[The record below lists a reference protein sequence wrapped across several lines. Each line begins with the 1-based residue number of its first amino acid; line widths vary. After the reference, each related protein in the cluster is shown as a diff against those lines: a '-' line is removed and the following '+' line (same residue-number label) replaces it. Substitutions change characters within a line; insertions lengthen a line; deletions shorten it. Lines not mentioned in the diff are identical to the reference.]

1 MLSISSIK
9 GDAAYYSHEDNYYA
23 SGSLESRWMG
33 DGAEQLGLKG
43 EVANGDMDAVRQGM
57 LPDGTDLSRMVDG
70 VNKHRAGYDL
80 TFSAPKSVSVMAL
93 VGEDRRFVDAHNQAV
108 KVVMEEVEQLV
119 SARIT
124 EEGKTET
131 VLTGNMVAALYNH
144 DTSRDLDPQ
153 LHTHALVFNV
163 TYAEEKWRALA
174 SDTRMKTGFSENL
187 YATKIALGNLYRA
200 VLREQVE
207 AMGFETVT
215 SGKNGLWE
223 MRDVPT
229 EVFSSRSQAISEA
242 AGPDASAKSRD
253 VAALDTR
260 QAKAWAD
267 PELLKAD
274 WRRRLVDEKF
284 DIDGYVQLAQ
294 TRAEPTVTSANREKP
309 TDGLATP
316 AVDSATNVRS
326 GEMNQTDIQRA
337 VSDTISALSEKKV
350 QFTWSEMLA
359 GTVNRLPAAPGL
371 FDQARAGIEAAIT
384 SQQLIPLDREKGIFT
399 SDIHLLNEL
408 SVHQLARAALQEQIV
423 LTFPERSQAR
433 TIPSGD
439 AVSVLGQDKSP
450 VAILSGR
457 GGALA
462 LLERT
467 EDVAMMARAQGREVM
482 VIASDARSG
491 QFLSESPH
499 LAGSVMLRS
508 QLKAETVLPVQSTV
522 IVDRAERLSLK
533 ETLLLQEKAISAGA
547 QLLFMD
553 TENRQ
558 GTGNALSV
566 LKAAEVPQYRFYG
579 TELPEVRLVSEP
591 DKRTRYGQLAQEYV
605 RLSGE
610 GRDVV
615 AQVSGA
621 REQQQLTD
629 VIRDA
634 RRDAGE
640 IGKEQVT
647 LRVLE
652 PVWLD
657 SKTRH
662 QRDSYRA
669 GMVMEQWDAKKKTLT
684 RYTVDRV
691 AEATNSLVLVP
702 ESGERQTLR
711 VTQLDS
717 SWSLYRSRSLEVA
730 EGDRVRALGRELKG
744 AIKAKEPMT
753 VMGLEEG
760 VVRLR
765 AGDRELRLP
774 TDRAVKLT
782 HDYVESTG
790 AGVSAVRTV
799 LAAVGPRGLNKPTLN
814 TLAQSGNDIR
824 IYTPLD
830 AIQAALKVE
839 SVAAVRLAS
848 DQIRQV
854 AEEDHL
860 ETAMR
865 ANRDKLMSDAEQ
877 AVSLAIPRAQAGKIE
892 LSEVNLLS
900 ESVKSG
906 MKLTV
911 IKAEVARQV
920 TSGEL
925 IQLDVVQGSGNR
937 LLVPRVAYEME
948 KNIIR
953 HIAEG
958 KDTVPPLMALT
969 PASVLKGLTEGQ
981 RMATRTVLENTDR
994 FMAIQGYAGVGKTTQ
1009 FRAVMSALN
1018 TLSESVRPEVIG
1030 LGPTHR
1036 AVHEM
1041 QDAGVNART
1050 LASFLSETRL
1060 AIQAGESPD
1069 FRNVLFLTDE
1079 SSMVGNRDMAEL
1091 YQLVAAGGGRMVS
1104 SGDTAQLQAI
1114 STGQP
1119 FRLVQQRSAI
1129 DTVVMQEIVRQT
1141 PTLRPAIESIIA
1153 GQVDTSLRQVDD
1165 VSPQQVPRQE
1175 GAWVPDNSV
1184 VEIRKPEKEQEQG
1197 AASEQTAAQ
1206 ETTTPEQLSL
1216 VRTNIIEAIRD
1227 DWMGRTPEAQQ
1238 QTLIVAELNADRHA
1252 INDAIHAVRHEKGD
1266 TGAEERTFTV
1276 LEPLRVPDNALR
1288 AVETFAEYTGAVAL
1302 MNERYWM
1309 VAEANL
1315 QDGVVT
1321 LRNTEGESVLVSPQQ
1336 NTAQDISLFTH
1347 RGLTLSQGDRVRF
1360 TRSDTDRGY
1369 VANSLWEVAGFTD
1382 DGAVRFRQGDQ
1393 EKIVDPQKVI
1403 EDRHV
1408 DLAYAL
1414 TVYGVQGASERFVIA
1429 LFGAEGGRKMMA
1441 SLESLYVTLSR
1452 AKEHVQVYTDNF
1464 VTWSGLAGQSNAGK
1478 TAHELLHQDSD
1489 REALTGNRLLAT
1501 ASRLDKT
1508 ALGRRVLSESG
1519 LTGESLARF
1528 IGAGKKYPTPY
1539 VALPVWTRHG
1549 REAGALLTE
1558 IRLEDEGARVVLG
1571 EETRLRGGEDAQFA
1585 GLQASRNGQTLVAD
1599 STEAAL
1605 RLAQNNPES
1614 GVIIRLHGEDK
1625 LLNAAR
1631 LTGGRIMEPEDT
1643 VQSIRAVADAEN
1655 AAKADDPIGLVP
1667 DEQQKLEEAQDKAAR
1682 ELVEKTR
1689 NETLAVMPASDI
1701 DKRDPLLSPDDE
1713 RRLREGADRTFRELD
1728 DAARAVA
1735 ADERGTRQQVR
1746 EQMQRTEREWVTNP
1760 PEKAI
1765 ELEKTL
1771 GGD

>member
-57 LPDGTDLSRMVDG
+57 LPDGTDLSRMVEG

-93 VGEDRRFVDAHNQAV
+93 VGEDRRFVDAHNHAV

-253 VAALDTR
+253 IAALDTR

-274 WRRRLVDEKF
+274 WRRLLVDERF
-284 DIDGYVQLAQ
+284 DIHSYVQQAQ
-294 TRAEPTVTSANREKP
+294 IRAEPAITVADKVNSV
-309 TDGLATP
+309 DGP
-316 AVDSATNVRS
+316 IPSNVNSDRNAQP
-326 GEMNQTDIQRA
+326 GDITQTDIQRA

-408 SVHQLARAALQEQIV
+408 SVHQLARADLQEQIV

-457 GGALA
+457 GGAQTLR
-462 LLERT
+462 ERT
-467 EDVAMMARAQGREVM
+467 EDVAMMARAQGRDVM
-482 VIASDARSG
+482 IIASDARSG

-508 QLKAETVLPVQSTV
+508 QMKAETVLPVQGTV
-522 IVDRAERLSLK
+522 IIDRAERLSLK
-533 ETLLLQEKAISAGA
+533 ETLLLQEKALSAGA

-566 LKAAEVPQYRFYG
+566 LKAAEVPLYRFYG
-579 TELPEVRLVSEP
+579 TQLPEVRLVSEP

-610 GRDVV
+610 GREVV
-615 AQVSGA
+615 AQVTGA

-657 SKTRH
+657 SKNRH

-669 GMVMEQWDAKKKTLT
+669 GMVMEQWDAQKKTLT

-744 AIKAKEPMT
+744 AIRAKEQMT
-753 VMGLEEG
+753 VVGLEEG
-760 VVRLR
+760 AVHLR
-765 AGDRELRLP
+765 AGDRELRLS

-790 AGVSAVRTV
+790 TGVSAVRTV

-830 AIQAALKVE
+830 SAQAARKVE
-839 SVAAVRLAS
+839 SVSAVRLAS
-848 DQIRQV
+848 DQVRQS
-854 AEEDHL
+854 AGEEHL

-865 ANRDKLMSDAEQ
+865 ANRDRLMSDTEQ

-892 LSEVNLLS
+892 LSEVKLLS

-906 MKLTV
+906 MKLTD
-911 IKAEVARQV
+911 IKAEVVRQV
-920 TSGEL
+920 ASGEL
-925 IQLDVVQGSGNR
+925 IQLDIVQGIGNR
-937 LLVPRVAYEME
+937 VLVPRVAYEME
-948 KNIIR
+948 KTIIR

-958 KDTVPPLMALT
+958 KETVPPLMALT

-1041 QDAGVNART
+1041 QEAGVNART
-1050 LASFLSETRL
+1050 LASFLSETRQ
-1060 AIQAGESPD
+1060 AIQAGETPD
-1069 FRNVLFLTDE
+1069 FRNALFLTDE

-1091 YQLVAAGGGRMVS
+1091 YQVVAAGGGRMVS

-1114 STGQP
+1114 STGLP

-1129 DTVVMQEIVRQT
+1129 DTVVMKEIVRQT
-1141 PTLRPAIESIIA
+1141 PELRPAIESIIA
-1153 GQVDTSLRQVDD
+1153 GQVHNALHQVED
-1165 VSPQQVPRQE
+1165 VTPQQVPRQND
-1175 GAWVPDNSV
+1175 GWVPEQSV
-1184 VEIRKPEKEQEQG
+1184 MEIRDPDEKTQQPAAPANVLQKQTQEQL
-1197 AASEQTAAQ
+1197 
-1206 ETTTPEQLSL
+1206 PL
-1216 VRTNIIEAIRD
+1216 VRTDIIEAIRD
-1227 DWMGRTPEAQQ
+1227 DWIGRTRDVQQ
-1238 QTLIVAELNADRHA
+1238 QTLIVAELNVDRHA
-1252 INDAIHAVRHEKGD
+1252 INEAIHDARHKNGD
-1266 TGAEERTFTV
+1266 VGLEERTLTV

-1288 AVETFAEYTGAVAL
+1288 AVEGFVPFSGAVAM
-1302 MNERYWM
+1302 MNERYWT
-1309 VAEANL
+1309 VAKVDT
-1315 QDGVVT
+1315 QDGIVT
-1321 LRNTEGESVLVSPQQ
+1321 LSNAEGESVLISPQQ
-1336 NTAQDISLFTH
+1336 NTAQYISLYRT
-1347 RGLTLSQGDRVRF
+1347 RELTVSQGDRVRF

-1369 VANSLWEVAGFTD
+1369 VANSLWEVAGFTE
-1382 DGAVRFRQGDQ
+1382 DGALRFRQGDQ
-1393 EKIVDPQKVI
+1393 EKIVDPLKVT
-1403 EDRHV
+1403 EDRHI

-1414 TVYGVQGASERFVIA
+1414 TAYGVQGASERFVIA

-1452 AKEHVQVYTDNF
+1452 AKEHVQVYTDNL
-1464 VTWSGLAGQSNAGK
+1464 VKWSGLAGQSNAGK

-1489 REALTGNRLLAT
+1489 RETLTGNRLLAT

-1508 ALGRRVLSESG
+1508 ALGRRVLGESG
-1519 LTGESLARF
+1519 LTGDTLARF

-1549 REAGALLTE
+1549 REAGTMLTE
-1558 IRLEDEGARVVLG
+1558 IRLEDDGARVVLS

-1585 GLQASRNGQTLVAD
+1585 GLQASRNGQTLMAD

-1605 RLAQNNPES
+1605 RLAQDNPES

-1631 LTGGRIMEPEDT
+1631 LTGGRITEPEDT
-1643 VQSIRAVADAEN
+1643 AQSIRAVAAAEN
-1655 AAKADDPIGLVP
+1655 AAKADDPIGAVP

-1689 NETLAVMPASDI
+1689 SETLAALPAIDV

-1713 RRLREGADRTFRELD
+1713 RRLREGTDRTFRELEE
-1728 DAARAVA
+1728 AARAVT